1 MPLSQSPE
9 LFWLVLTCALT
20 GLMWIPYILQLI
32 AQMGPVGALMDG
44 EGEHPHE
51 AGWAIRAKRAH
62 YNTVEN
68 LVVFAP
74 LAIAVV
80 VLEVGDGL
88 TAGAAMVF
96 FFARLA
102 YYPIYLAGLP
112 LVRTLA
118 FLAGVGAQ
126 LALAARLLGWL

>member
-9 LFWLVLTCALT
+9 LFWLVLTCVLT

-32 AQMGPVGALMDG
+32 VQMGPAGALMDG

-51 AGWAIRAKRAH
+51 ARWAIRAKRAH

-68 LVVFAP
+68 LAVFAP
-74 LAIAVV
+74 LAIAVH
-80 VLEVGDGL
+80 VLDASNGL

-112 LVRTLA
+112 IVRTLA
-118 FLAGVGAQ
+118 FLTGVGAQ
-126 LALAARLLGWL
+126 LALAARLLGWF